1 MNLSPLILL
10 LLAPLAAIVFILA
23 TKAPARPTAGIA
35 AAFNLILSLGLLI
48 NYPAAQGTYAYVMDW
63 PWFSMQGLPPI
74 HFHFGVDGISLPLV
88 FLTAI
93 VTFAAIAVSPGSIR
107 RASEYYCYLLLMSLG
122 AMGAFISLDLF
133 FFYIFHEFALIPTFL
148 LIGIWGSQNRQFAA
162 FQVTLYLMTGSLI
175 LLAGLVGLV
184 MALPAADRTF
194 DMVALQ
200 NYITGIPGDPS
211 HPAHSIPLAAQN
223 IIFPLLLVGFG
234 ILVGLFP
241 FHSWAPPG
249 YASAPPA
256 AAMVHAGILKK
267 FAIYG
272 LIRVAIPMV
281 HDGFETCLPLIL
293 TLLAGN
299 FIYAGFV
306 TLAQKE
312 LPTMIGFSSIMHMGY
327 LFLGVACWNIIG
339 VSGAV
344 VLMVAHGL
352 SAALLFGLSG
362 EITHRSGENRFAELG
377 GLAKRAP
384 MLAVLF
390 SFASMATMGVP
401 GLANFAGEVMVF
413 FGSFSP
419 FTSSLSLSTY
429 ATIPPLV
436 LFGIIGIYGTVIT
449 AIYQLRAIRNTFYGP
464 ISPRYQPQPGAAIA
478 SGGEESLPSPG
489 MTDVA
494 SFTEYFP
501 YVLLI
506 FASLVIGFMPFLL
519 LHIVQP
525 SVSLLPFLPN

>member
-194 DMVALQ
+194 DMVYFTGGINSPMVWNRALSPADIAS
-200 NYITGIPGDPS
+200 ITANPWQIYATPAFNRLLHSAGGVVQDPS
-211 HPAHSIPLAAQN
+211 
-223 IIFPLLLVGFG
+223 
-234 ILVGLFP
+234 
-241 FHSWAPPG
+241 
-249 YASAPPA
+249 
-256 AAMVHAGILKK
+256 
-267 FAIYG
+267 
-272 LIRVAIPMV
+272 
-281 HDGFETCLPLIL
+281 
-293 TLLAGN
+293 
-299 FIYAGFV
+299 
-306 TLAQKE
+306 
-312 LPTMIGFSSIMHMGY
+312 
-327 LFLGVACWNIIG
+327 GVASDCGTMCI
-339 VSGAV
+339 AV
-344 VLMVAHGL
+344 
-352 SAALLFGLSG
+352 
-362 EITHRSGENRFAELG
+362 
-377 GLAKRAP
+377 P
-384 MLAVLF
+384 
-390 SFASMATMGVP
+390 
-401 GLANFAGEVMVF
+401 
-413 FGSFSP
+413 
-419 FTSSLSLSTY
+419 
-429 ATIPPLV
+429 
-436 LFGIIGIYGTVIT
+436 
-449 AIYQLRAIRNTFYGP
+449 
-464 ISPRYQPQPGAAIA
+464 
-478 SGGEESLPSPG
+478 
-489 MTDVA
+489 
-494 SFTEYFP
+494 
-501 YVLLI
+501 
-506 FASLVIGFMPFLL
+506 
-519 LHIVQP
+519 
-525 SVSLLPFLPN
+525 